1 MQQPHE
7 AAGLRARLKQ
17 LDGAKLTA
25 RELKALERWQRE
37 TDAEALERSLG
48 RVPKGIY
55 AELAGRQIKVV
66 NEFGERY
73 GVPLDGAEVDLFAVI
88 SALHTRVS
96 ELAAAARPNLDGDE
110 AELVREKLR
119 QEIGKLQRQ
128 SATLQIEL
136 DKHMEKLLAK
146 TDVAAGLDWLSSR
159 LRALGSHLYRA
170 VGTPG
175 VDAVNE
181 FLDQLTAE
189 LEDGGALHF

>member
-1 MQQPHE
+1 MQAAHE
-7 AAGLRARLKQ
+7 AAGLRARLKE
-17 LDGAKLTA
+17 LEGGRLTT
-25 RELKALERWQRE
+25 REQKALERWQRE
-37 TDAEALERSLG
+37 FESEHREKWLR
-48 RVPKGIY
+48 RIPKGMY
-55 AELAGRQIKVV
+55 CDLAGRAQNVV
-66 NEFGERY
+66 RDFGERY
-73 GVPLDGAEVDLFAVI
+73 QIPVEGAEVDLAAVV

-96 ELAAAARPNLDGDE
+96 ELAAAARPNLDADE

>member
-1 MQQPHE
+1 MQATHE

-17 LDGAKLTA
+17 LEGGKLTQ
-25 RELKALERWQRE
+25 REAAALARWQRE
-37 TDAEALERSLG
+37 YETEARERWLG
-48 RVPKGIY
+48 RIPKGLY
-55 AELAGRQIKVV
+55 AELAGRAQNVIR
-66 NEFGERY
+66 EFGERY
-73 GVPLDGAEVDLFAVI
+73 QIPLEGAEVDLYAVV

-96 ELAAAARPNLDGDE
+96 ELAAAARPNLDADE

-170 VGTPG
+170 TGAAG

-181 FLDQLTAE
+181 FLDQLAAE
-189 LEDGGALHF
+189 LDDGGALHF